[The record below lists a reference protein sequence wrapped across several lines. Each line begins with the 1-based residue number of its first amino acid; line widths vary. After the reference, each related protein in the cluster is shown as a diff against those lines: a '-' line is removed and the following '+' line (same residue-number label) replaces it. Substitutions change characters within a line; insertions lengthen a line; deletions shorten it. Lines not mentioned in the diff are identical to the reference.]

1 MRATADD
8 AEDPNAPNAENA
20 LSPERRL
27 DAIADILVRGL
38 ARVLLAEDS
47 AKAADVALDA
57 QVPGNTAE
65 SALLNG
71 PRDALMVTRGAET
84 SAAAKGGRNR

>member
-1 MRATADD
+1 MRATAADD
-8 AEDPNAPNAENA
+8 HDQNAGTATAA

-27 DAIADILVRGL
+27 DAIADIAVRGL
-38 ARVLLAEDS
+38 ARLLLADD
-47 AKAADVALDA
+47 AATARDDALDS

-71 PRDALMVTRGAET
+71 PRDALMVRHGEEP
-84 SAAAKGGRNR
+84 SAAKGGRIR